1 MREEIPVAKQAS
13 TGAFMKNTLA
23 ALSLS
28 NRNSL
33 IFSLIYLF
41 SAGLA
46 ATSSLMSIE

>member
-1 MREEIPVAKQAS
+1 MGAGVPVAKQAS

-23 ALSLS
+23 AFSLS

-33 IFSLIYLF
+33 TLSLISLF

-46 ATSSLMSIE
+46 ATSSLTSME